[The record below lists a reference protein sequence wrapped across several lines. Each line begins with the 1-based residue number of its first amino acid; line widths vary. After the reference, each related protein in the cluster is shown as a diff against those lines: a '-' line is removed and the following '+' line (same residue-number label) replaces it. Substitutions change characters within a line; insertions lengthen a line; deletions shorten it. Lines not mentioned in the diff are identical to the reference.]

1 MFDGTEAH
9 APVHLH
15 DKVHDGE
22 GESEEG
28 EDGEGI
34 SATTLKKKNYF
45 QRNVVAVLN
54 INIIRYYY

>member
-22 GESEEG
+22 GEGEEG
-28 EDGEGI
+28 KNREGI

-45 QRNVVAVLN
+45 QRNGVAALKT
-54 INIIRYYY
+54 R